1 MRFICLFTANLG
13 PGYAGQEGLEPP
25 TAGFGDRCSAKLSYC
40 PRGMSPCGRLSA
52 VNLAAAGEH
61 LETRAER
68 VPFRPEFQPATRSR
82 RWRARLASTSAPAVA
97 PATVAAA
104 MPPT

>member
-1 MRFICLFTANLG
+1 MRFIFLSKANLG
-13 PGYAGQEGLEPP
+13 LGNAGQEGLEPQ

-40 PRGMSPCGRLSA
+40 PRGTSPCGRLSA
-52 VNLAAAGEH
+52 VNLAAAGD
-61 LETRAER
+61 AEG
-68 VPFRPEFQPATRSR
+68 VLAVSFRPENQPATRSR